1 MSTSDFFAETQSQF
15 AESQQQLTS
24 LWNGYQQHLLESQK
38 KLVDSWTHSV
48 PTDMTPA
55 NLSESAEKA
64 LSFQKELINTTLE
77 NQQAAV
83 SLAIE
88 TQKHLWDSYFQIT
101 QKTVHTIPTA
111 S

>member
-15 AESQQQLTS
+15 AESQQKLTS
-24 LWNGYQQHLLESQK
+24 LWNGYQQQLLESQK
-38 KLVDSWTHSV
+38 KLVASWTHSA
-48 PTDMTPA
+48 PTDMTAA

-64 LSFQKELINTTLE
+64 LSFQKELIHTTLD

-83 SLAIE
+83 SLVIE

-101 QKTVHTIPTA
+101 QKTVQTIPTA